1 MNVMYA
7 HHYIEI
13 KTVPPLQHT
22 IPYNRE
28 RLESQ
33 MECIVKFD
41 VVHEQ
46 ETKSLRGLIFVNE
59 DELPNVNQL
68 TEMLTDM
75 KYEVKADP
83 SDPMRYNP
91 VNPQADYQYIH
102 IRELDTGDK
111 TYKEDRDLKNIVSN
125 LLPSQNRPI

>member
-1 MNVMYA
+1 
-7 HHYIEI
+7 
-13 KTVPPLQHT
+13 
-22 IPYNRE
+22 
-28 RLESQ
+28 

-46 ETKSLRGLIFVNE
+46 ETKSLRGLIFVKE

-68 TEMLTDM
+68 TEMFNDM
-75 KYEVKADP
+75 KYEVKADAA
-83 SDPMRYNP
+83 DPMRYIP
-91 VNPQADYQYIH
+91 VHPDATYQHIQ